1 MVKTKYNAPCIFV
14 LKCAESRL
22 LADTHHNESTTDPE
36 EGGGGTIGAKQMGWD
51 DEEED
56 DESIFSKGN
65 IWNNK

>member
-1 MVKTKYNAPCIFV
+1 MVKTEYNAPRIFV
-14 LKCAESRL
+14 LKCTESRL

-56 DESIFSKGN
+56 DESIFAKGN